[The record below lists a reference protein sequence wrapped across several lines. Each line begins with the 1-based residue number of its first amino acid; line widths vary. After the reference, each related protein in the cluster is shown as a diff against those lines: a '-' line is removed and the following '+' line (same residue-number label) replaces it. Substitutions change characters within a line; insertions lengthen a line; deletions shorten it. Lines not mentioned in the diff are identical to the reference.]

1 MFRSGLGKFDKPK
14 GAASLPLG
22 LFELVGLNL
31 ALQAVAVGYSAA
43 LFRRDLFEPFQS
55 ILQRLAYPVIT
66 DLVVLFV
73 LGRLAML
80 LTEIPHTDEVPG
92 TMIDRSLAAGAPWW
106 LGYALGVLFLRFIFL
121 LANWPPTR
129 GWFVSMQGVFDFLP
143 AYRGVTQLAR
153 WHQHHWLGA
162 LAFVGVCGLFGALW
176 IRRRAQPPVLLRNA
190 LRAGVVIVLLA
201 SVPAAQRAFS
211 SWRPAVAGDLISA
224 KLIATPQIGAAD
236 WQPQGLTGRITLVE
250 FWTTWCGACKRIL
263 PKLRQL
269 KKGLPDARFELL
281 LVNVEG
287 RGNPSP
293 KLLKAIENYKA
304 KRAPELA
311 VLIDRGA
318 WSDAVGITVY
328 PTLALIG
335 PKGRLLKLWS
345 GTPSISDVDQA
356 VRHALSGRAGL

>member
-1 MFRSGLGKFDKPK
+1 MFKSALGTIDKPK

-22 LFELVGLNL
+22 LFEILGLNL
-31 ALQAVAVGYSAA
+31 AMQAVAVGYSSA
-43 LFRRDLFEPFQS
+43 LFRRDLYEPLQS

-66 DLVVLFV
+66 DLIVLFV

-80 LTEIPHTDEVPG
+80 LTQIPASDDKSA
-92 TMIDRSLAAGAPWW
+92 TMIDRSIAAGAPWW
-106 LGYALGVLFLRFIFL
+106 LGYALGVLILRFIFL

-129 GWFVSMQGVFDFLP
+129 AWFTSMQSLFDYLP
-143 AYRGVTQLAR
+143 AYRGVTQLTR
-153 WHQHHWLGA
+153 WHQHHWLVA
-162 LAFVGVCGLFGALW
+162 LAFVVSCGALGALW
-176 IRRRAQPPVLLRNA
+176 ARRRQQPGKALKNA
-190 LRAGVVIVLLA
+190 LRLSILVVLLA
-201 SVPAAQRAFS
+201 SIPAAQRAFS
-211 SWRPAVAGDLISA
+211 SWRPAVAGDQIAA
-224 KLIATPQIGAAD
+224 KLITTPQIEAKD
-236 WQPQGLTGRITLVE
+236 WHPEGLHGRITLVE

-269 KKGLPDARFELL
+269 KNGLPDARFELL

-293 KLLKAIENYKA
+293 NLLNKIKKYKA
-304 KRAPELA
+304 ERAPELA
-311 VLIDRGA
+311 VLVDRGA

-335 PKGRLLKLWS
+335 PKGRLLELWS

-356 VRHALSGRAGL
+356 VRHALSGGTGL